1 LDLERYFLT
10 RTSFFKM
17 GKYLKQPS
25 VKKIIN
31 NWFTTSYVAK
41 QTIIKML
48 LLVIDI
54 IGIFSQKLKMPKIQ
68 EQSWIK
74 IVGDIHW
81 LIFRRA

>member
-1 LDLERYFLT
+1 
-10 RTSFFKM
+10 M

-54 IGIFSQKLKMPKIQ
+54 VGIFSQKLKMPNIQ
-68 EQSWIK
+68 ERSWIK

-81 LIFRRA
+81 LTFRRA